1 MPTIDF
7 GFERAERQGRE
18 QGIEQGR
25 EEGREE
31 GREQGKWDTAKKL
44 LLEGVDERIICKA
57 AQLTKQALAK
67 IKRDLKQS

>member
-25 EEGREE
+25 EQ

-67 IKRDLKQS
+67 IKRDIKQG

>member
-18 QGIEQGR
+18 QGIEQGIER
-25 EEGREE
+25 
-31 GREQGKWDTAKKL
+31 GKLDTAHKL

-57 AQLTKQALAK
+57 THISKQALAK
-67 IKRDLKQS
+67 IKRDLKQN

>member
-18 QGIEQGR
+18 QGIEQ
-25 EEGREE
+25 GREE